1 MEGFVSA
8 KGEELYVEEVRHI
21 RNFDDWLGQV
31 KITLRN
37 CFVSRAGE
45 GWQPTHLSTN
55 AAAT

>member
-37 CFVSRAGE
+37 CFVSRR
-45 GWQPTHLSTN
+45 PTHLSTN